1 MRLLLSAATVLV
13 LLAQP
18 VAAAKVTWRGNMC
31 VTAFTAACPA
41 GDWELACY
49 SMAFRPPN
57 LGDNGPNTLFAFG
70 DEEFRYGMRLA
81 SGTLVGST
89 PKTVTQTTITTGGFS
104 PPSGVTMRFATQS
117 PASIT
122 TTTPNVFMTG
132 VINNID
138 GYAGCNI
145 SFRASGVLAPK

>member
-18 VAAAKVTWRGNMC
+18 AAAAKVTWRGNMC

-49 SMAFRPPN
+49 SMAYRPPN
-57 LGDNGPNTLFAFG
+57 LGDNGPNSLFAFG
-70 DEEFRYGMRLA
+70 DETFRYGMRLA
-81 SGTLVGST
+81 SGSLVGST
-89 PKTVTQTTITTGGFS
+89 NKAVTQTTVTTGGFS
-104 PPSGVTMRFATQS
+104 PPSGVTMRFSTQS
-117 PASIT
+117 PATLTATS
-122 TTTPNVFMTG
+122 PNFYAAG

-138 GYAGCNI
+138 GYSGCNI
-145 SFRASGVLAPK
+145 SFRASGVLAP